1 MTNLTLAL
9 KNKDHMAFDDA
20 TLVQIAAVLAESSD
34 KTQALA
40 FIQSCLN
47 ELVEAHEE
55 GLVEHIAQQEL
66 DDSEMDFN
74 NTASPV
80 HY

>member
-1 MTNLTLAL
+1 
-9 KNKDHMAFDDA
+9 MAFDDA
-20 TLVQIAAVLAESSD
+20 TLVQIAALLAESSD
-34 KTQALA
+34 KIQTWA

-55 GLVEHIAQQEL
+55 GLVEQLAQQEL

-74 NTASPV
+74 NTSSPV